1 MFKRQFQKPAIQFVA
16 PQEITQNQ
24 IYSRHGYDLNH
35 ARIRYGKFCSTA
47 NYECLP
53 HPNYGN
59 GEEHQVIK
67 YAKTYFEEHINFI
80 ICVKVRFFNKI
91 YSHNAGFKKYVT
103 FMIENKKKNLISLC
117 LVAMETERDWV
128 VNCRKN
134 IENFPIQHKAMQNYS
149 QIKER
154 SQELCGRMFNLILTF

>member
-1 MFKRQFQKPAIQFVA
+1 
-16 PQEITQNQ
+16 
-24 IYSRHGYDLNH
+24 
-35 ARIRYGKFCSTA
+35 
-47 NYECLP
+47 
-53 HPNYGN
+53 
-59 GEEHQVIK
+59 
-67 YAKTYFEEHINFI
+67 
-80 ICVKVRFFNKI
+80 
-91 YSHNAGFKKYVT
+91 
-103 FMIENKKKNLISLC
+103 MIENKKKTLISLC